1 MTFSRRDFVAALLC
15 SGTGVA
21 FAAEQGGSAP
31 ADGKHP
37 VFVVATIEVKP
48 GKRAEFVE
56 IFKSNVP
63 NVLAEDGCGFY
74 EPVID
79 VTSGIGAQAPLRED
93 VMTVVEKWASL
104 DALLAHLKAP
114 HMDAYREK
122 VKDLV
127 VKATLNIMKPA

>member
-1 MTFSRRDFVAALLC
+1 MTFSRRDFVAALVC

-21 FAAEQGGSAP
+21 FAAEQGGGTP
-31 ADGKHP
+31 AGGEHP

-63 NVLAEDGCGFY
+63 NVIAEDGCGFY
-74 EPVID
+74 EPVVD
-79 VTSGIGAQAPLRED
+79 VASGIGAQAPLRDD

-127 VKATLNIMKPA
+127 AKTTLHVMKPA

>member
-1 MTFSRRDFVAALLC
+1 MNFSRRDFVAALVC

-21 FAAEQGGSAP
+21 FAAEQGGA
-31 ADGKHP
+31 AAGGEQHP

-56 IFKSNVP
+56 IFKNNVP
-63 NVLAEDGCGFY
+63 NVVAEEGCIFY

-79 VTSGIGAQAPLRED
+79 SESGIGAQAPLRSD
-93 VMTVVEKWASL
+93 VMTVIEKWESIE
-104 DALLAHLKAP
+104 ALRAHLQAP
-114 HMDAYREK
+114 HMATYREK

-127 VKATLNIMKPA
+127 AKTTLNIMQPA